1 MLLGQG
7 LVVPL
12 PRNSNILFTA
22 FLRSS
27 FCNHQQ
33 DNFQEN
39 DNNRLWLQMQQS
51 SRSLINETN
60 LWHVGLWRAGI
71 FRIDGHLV
79 GCFNVNKSYFD
90 ISNVYNM
97 IRLLRSANHEDL
109 VICVKP
115 WWIGRLP
122 KDQKCCLIPEPN
134 NEPKEKRNIFDVKIS
149 LFFWCF
155 SDLPGVF
162 GFVVKLVE
170 IYAWLSLFWYTCVA
184 IDSSL

>member
-1 MLLGQG
+1 M
-7 LVVPL
+7 
-12 PRNSNILFTA
+12 T
-22 FLRSS
+22 
-27 FCNHQQ
+27 
-33 DNFQEN
+33 
-39 DNNRLWLQMQQS
+39 
-51 SRSLINETN
+51 T
-60 LWHVGLWRAGI
+60 RAPAV
-71 FRIDGHLV
+71 L
-79 GCFNVNKSYFD
+79 KSYFD

-184 IDSSL
+184 TASSLARKQYFENPRQHCQYWQCQHYHHQYIQHHQNCHYYYFIKDKDSWELP